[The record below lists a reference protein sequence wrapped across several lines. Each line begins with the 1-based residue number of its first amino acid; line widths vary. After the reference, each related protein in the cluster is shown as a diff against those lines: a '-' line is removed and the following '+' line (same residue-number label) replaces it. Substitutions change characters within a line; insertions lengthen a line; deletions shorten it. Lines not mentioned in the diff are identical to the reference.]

1 MQTMRVLTVLI
12 EPQGGVMAS
21 TLLIRISY
29 ESWDLLIR

>member
-1 MQTMRVLTVLI
+1 MRILTVLI
-12 EPQGGVMAS
+12 EPQDGVMAS

>member
-1 MQTMRVLTVLI
+1 MQTMRVVTVLI
-12 EPQGGVMAS
+12 ERQDGVMAS